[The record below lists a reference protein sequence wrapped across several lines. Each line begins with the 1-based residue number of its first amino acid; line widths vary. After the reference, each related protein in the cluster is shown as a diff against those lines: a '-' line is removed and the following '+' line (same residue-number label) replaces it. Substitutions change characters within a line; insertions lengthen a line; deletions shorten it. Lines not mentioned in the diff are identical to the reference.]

1 VAQDSLSYWL
11 SDTTESGRHWRSILL
26 FGSNTATY
34 KFALDG
40 ALLEV
45 ARSGNDQITLADLA
59 VPFADKM
66 CRHIELETRQATN
79 PRSAFLN
86 ACRAYNSESID
97 RDELLGV
104 TMNQGFRYVLDAF
117 HRVVGDNVDPFYRI
131 EGSGSTRKVILSGDL
146 LAMDSR
152 LTSLLD
158 QELEA
163 RWRLVESVW
172 TMGVP

>member
-1 VAQDSLSYWL
+1 
-11 SDTTESGRHWRSILL
+11 
-26 FGSNTATY
+26 
-34 KFALDG
+34 
-40 ALLEV
+40 
-45 ARSGNDQITLADLA
+45 
-59 VPFADKM
+59 VPFTDKM
-66 CRHIELETRQATN
+66 CRHIELETRQSTN
-79 PRSAFLN
+79 PSSAFLN

-104 TMNQGFRYVLDAF
+104 TMNHGFRYVLDAF

-131 EGSGSTRKVILSGDL
+131 EGSGSTRKIILSGDL

-163 RWRLVESVW
+163 RWRLVESAW
-172 TMGVP
+172 TTGVPASMLDVEYDRNIELFSLQSPAPIIGKLSVGLSGHSVDIKMDDAFIVGWY